1 MMQKYAIRCAESRDI
16 EAIMRVE
23 HQSFAAGIAE
33 TQAVFAERLACAA
46 RCNYVLL
53 DSGAQS
59 VCGYVTAEIWDAAQ
73 FDPALFSLGH
83 SVREQHHPDGTTLY
97 ISSFALLPEVRGTRI
112 PCTDI
117 PGALRCAEA
126 ESDVI
131 STQLSCMRSTQ
142 AAQPA
147 SGQYQIGT
155 DGDTADTGGN
165 QRTVPAKDQNHTV
178 GLAALFF
185 SAALERIAASFPQL
199 ERIVLLVHEDW
210 RKAIALYEAYGF
222 TRMHTLEQFAWFGG
236 KRAFIYEKALDTQ
249 SHRGPNG

>member
-1 MMQKYAIRCAESRDI
+1 MMAYTVRGATSDDI
-16 EAIMRVE
+16 DAIMHVE
-23 HQSFAAGIAE
+23 QQSFADGIAE
-33 TQAVFAERLACAA
+33 TQVTFAERLTCADQ
-46 RCNYVLL
+46 CNYVLL
-53 DSGAQS
+53 SSDGQS

-83 SVREQHHPDGTTLY
+83 SVREYHRPAGRTLY

-112 PCTDI
+112 PRSALSVESRASKA
-117 PGALRCAEA
+117 GA
-126 ESDVI
+126 
-131 STQLSCMRSTQ
+131 
-142 AAQPA
+142 
-147 SGQYQIGT
+147 
-155 DGDTADTGGN
+155 DTAQGEPTI
-165 QRTVPAKDQNHTV
+165 

-185 SAALERIAASFPQL
+185 TTVLERIGAAFPQL

-210 RKAIALYEAYGF
+210 RKAITLYEAYGF

>member
-53 DSGAQS
+53 SSDSQS

-83 SVREQHHPDGTTLY
+83 SVREQHRPDGTTLY
-97 ISSFALLPEVRGTRI
+97 ISSFALLPEVRGIRI
-112 PCTDI
+112 PRSALSI
-117 PGALRCAEA
+117 ESRASKAGA
-126 ESDVI
+126 
-131 STQLSCMRSTQ
+131 
-142 AAQPA
+142 
-147 SGQYQIGT
+147 
-155 DGDTADTGGN
+155 DTAQGEPTI
-165 QRTVPAKDQNHTV
+165 

-185 SAALERIAASFPQL
+185 TTVLERIGAAFPQL
-199 ERIVLLVHEDW
+199 ERIVLLVHEEW
-210 RKAIALYEAYGF
+210 HNALALYEKYGF
-222 TRMHTLEQFAWFGG
+222 TPIQTLDRFAWFGG
-236 KRAFIYEKALDTQ
+236 KRAFVYEKMISNKPL
-249 SHRGPNG
+249 

>member
-1 MMQKYAIRCAESRDI
+1 MMAYTVRGATSSDI
-16 EAIMRVE
+16 EAIMHVE
-23 HQSFAAGIAE
+23 QQSFADGIAE

-53 DSGAQS
+53 SSDSQS

-83 SVREQHHPDGTTLY
+83 SVREQHRPDGTTLY

-112 PCTDI
+112 PRSALSVESRASKA
-117 PGALRCAEA
+117 GA
-126 ESDVI
+126 
-131 STQLSCMRSTQ
+131 
-142 AAQPA
+142 
-147 SGQYQIGT
+147 
-155 DGDTADTGGN
+155 DTAQGEPTI
-165 QRTVPAKDQNHTV
+165 

>member
-1 MMQKYAIRCAESRDI
+1 MMAYTVRGATSSDI
-16 EAIMRVE
+16 EAIMHVE
-23 HQSFAAGIAE
+23 QQSFADGIAE
-33 TQAVFAERLACAA
+33 TQVTFAERLTCADQ
-46 RCNYVLL
+46 CNYVLL
-53 DSGAQS
+53 SSDSQS

-83 SVREQHHPDGTTLY
+83 SVREQHRPDGTALY

-112 PCTDI
+112 PRTDI
-117 PGALRCAEA
+117 PSALLCAAA

-185 SAALERIAASFPQL
+185 SAALECIIASFPQL
-199 ERIVLLVHEDW
+199 DRIVLLVHEDW

>member
-1 MMQKYAIRCAESRDI
+1 MMQKYAIRCAEARDI

-46 RCNYVLL
+46 QCNYVLL
-53 DSGAQS
+53 SSDSQS

-83 SVREQHHPDGTTLY
+83 SVREQHRPDGTTLY
-97 ISSFALLPEVRGTRI
+97 ISSFALLPAVRGTRI
-112 PCTDI
+112 PRADI
-117 PGALRCAEA
+117 PGALLCADA

-147 SGQYQIGT
+147 SGHYQLGT

-185 SAALERIAASFPQL
+185 SAALERIGAAFPQL
-199 ERIVLLVHEDW
+199 ERIVLLVHEEW
-210 RKAIALYEAYGF
+210 HNALALYGKYGF
-222 TRMHTLEQFAWFGG
+222 TPIQTLDRFAWFGG
-236 KRAFIYEKALDTQ
+236 KRAFVYEKMISSKPL
-249 SHRGPNG
+249 

>member
-59 VCGYVTAEIWDAAQ
+59 VCGYVTAEIWETAP

-83 SVREQHHPDGTTLY
+83 SVREQHRPDGTTLY

-112 PCTDI
+112 PLSALSI
-117 PGALRCAEA
+117 ESRASKAGA
-126 ESDVI
+126 
-131 STQLSCMRSTQ
+131 
-142 AAQPA
+142 
-147 SGQYQIGT
+147 
-155 DGDTADTGGN
+155 DTAQGE
-165 QRTVPAKDQNHTV
+165 PTV

>member
-1 MMQKYAIRCAESRDI
+1 MMAYTVRGATSSDI
-16 EAIMRVE
+16 EAIMHVE
-23 HQSFAAGIAE
+23 QQSFADGIAE

-53 DSGAQS
+53 SSDSQS

-83 SVREQHHPDGTTLY
+83 SVREQHRPDGTTLY

-112 PCTDI
+112 PRADI
-117 PGALRCAEA
+117 PGVLRCAEA
-126 ESDVI
+126 DSNVI

-185 SAALERIAASFPQL
+185 SAALERIIASFPQL

-236 KRAFIYEKALDTQ
+236 KRAFVYEKMISNKPL
-249 SHRGPNG
+249 

>member
-59 VCGYVTAEIWDAAQ
+59 VCGYVTAEIWETAP

-83 SVREQHHPDGTTLY
+83 SVREQHRPDGTTLY

-117 PGALRCAEA
+117 PGA
-126 ESDVI
+126 
-131 STQLSCMRSTQ
+131 
-142 AAQPA
+142 
-147 SGQYQIGT
+147 
-155 DGDTADTGGN
+155 
-165 QRTVPAKDQNHTV
+165 
-178 GLAALFF
+178 
-185 SAALERIAASFPQL
+185 
-199 ERIVLLVHEDW
+199 
-210 RKAIALYEAYGF
+210 
-222 TRMHTLEQFAWFGG
+222 
-236 KRAFIYEKALDTQ
+236 
-249 SHRGPNG
+249 

>member
-112 PCTDI
+112 PRSALSVESRTSKA
-117 PGALRCAEA
+117 GA
-126 ESDVI
+126 
-131 STQLSCMRSTQ
+131 
-142 AAQPA
+142 
-147 SGQYQIGT
+147 
-155 DGDTADTGGN
+155 DTAQGEPTI
-165 QRTVPAKDQNHTV
+165 

-185 SAALERIAASFPQL
+185 TTVLERIGAAFPQL
-199 ERIVLLVHEDW
+199 ERIVLLVHEEW
-210 RKAIALYEAYGF
+210 HNALALYEKYGF
-222 TRMHTLEQFAWFGG
+222 TPIQTLDRFAWFGG
-236 KRAFIYEKALDTQ
+236 KRAFVYEKMISNKPL
-249 SHRGPNG
+249 

>member
-53 DSGAQS
+53 SSDSQS
-59 VCGYVTAEIWDAAQ
+59 VCGYFTAEIWEKAP
-73 FDPALFSLGH
+73 FDPTLFSLGH
-83 SVREQHHPDGTTLY
+83 SVREQHRPDGTTLY

-112 PCTDI
+112 PRSALSVESRTSKA
-117 PGALRCAEA
+117 GA
-126 ESDVI
+126 
-131 STQLSCMRSTQ
+131 
-142 AAQPA
+142 
-147 SGQYQIGT
+147 
-155 DGDTADTGGN
+155 DTAQGEPTI
-165 QRTVPAKDQNHTV
+165 

-185 SAALERIAASFPQL
+185 SAALERIIASFPQL

-222 TRMHTLEQFAWFGG
+222 TPIQTLDRFAWFGG
-236 KRAFIYEKALDTQ
+236 KRAFVYEKIISNKPL
-249 SHRGPNG
+249 

>member
-23 HQSFAAGIAE
+23 HQSFVAGITE
-33 TQAVFAERLACAA
+33 TQAVFTERLACAA

-53 DSGAQS
+53 SSDSQS
-59 VCGYVTAEIWDAAQ
+59 VCGYFTAEIWEAAP

-83 SVREQHHPDGTTLY
+83 SVREQHRPDGTTLY

-112 PCTDI
+112 PRTDI

-126 ESDVI
+126 ESNVI

-147 SGQYQIGT
+147 SEQYQIGT

-185 SAALERIAASFPQL
+185 SAALERIIASFPQL

-210 RKAIALYEAYGF
+210 RKAITLYESYGF

-236 KRAFIYEKALDTQ
+236 KRAFVYEKMISNKPL
-249 SHRGPNG
+249 